1 MSVTN
6 DLTLCRKEPMTYALE
21 LWHHPLKCCPVRR
34 ALNTELCLPGGKNTG
49 RVQQYHVLVL
59 CGSKSQCRC
68 EHMAHQT
75 LLNTKACFVRV
86 TSECIWWSQQTG
98 WVQGMRNSLE
108 RPLLVLTSSAWHCY
122 RLRGQLP
129 LIPLPLGFLCIS
141 DCLLPQDNQQPLSRP
156 FSRLQK
162 QCLLKSYPQK
172 V

>member
-1 MSVTN
+1 MLSCTQSTKHRTVPAGWQEHRTGPAVPC
-6 DLTLCRKEPMTYALE
+6 TCPMWE
-21 LWHHPLKCCPVRR
+21 
-34 ALNTELCLPGGKNTG
+34 
-49 RVQQYHVLVL
+49 Q
-59 CGSKSQCRC
+59 SQCRC

-98 WVQGMRNSLE
+98 WVQGIRNSLE

-141 DCLLPQDNQQPLSRP
+141 DFLLPQDNQQPLSQP

-162 QCLLKSYPQK
+162 QCLLQSNPKK